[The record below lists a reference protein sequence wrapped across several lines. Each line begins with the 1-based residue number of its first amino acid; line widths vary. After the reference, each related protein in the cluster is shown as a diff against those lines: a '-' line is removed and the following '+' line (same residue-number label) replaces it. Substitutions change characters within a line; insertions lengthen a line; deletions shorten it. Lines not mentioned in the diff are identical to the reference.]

1 MLFAAPVRV
10 PALRGRIGR
19 FGGFVEPRPAR
30 MSARSR
36 LRLPG
41 PSGPFAPAARH
52 PRPRRLV
59 FLRVRLVVKTRPRV
73 AWTLLKRS
81 LPLPGGFGSSGVRWA
96 VPGTGPS
103 APPHP
108 SSPRPRDNPC
118 LVSPSAS
125 RVFGGLG
132 LRLFSRAESG
142 AQLLL
147 SADSASPFPRI
158 IPGSRN
164 PGAQLSAGA
173 GLGVA

>member
-1 MLFAAPVRV
+1 MPFAAPVRV
-10 PALRGRIGR
+10 PALRERIGR

-52 PRPRRLV
+52 PTSRSCVPPGQTCGQDPPPRRLDPPQKV
-59 FLRVRLVVKTRPRV
+59 TSPPGGIRFLRRESGCARDR
-73 AWTLLKRS
+73 TLC
-81 LPLPGGFGSSGVRWA
+81 SS
-96 VPGTGPS
+96 P
-103 APPHP
+103 P
-108 SSPRPRDNPC
+108 SSRRPRDNPC

-142 AQLLL
+142 APLLL

-158 IPGSRN
+158 FPGSRN